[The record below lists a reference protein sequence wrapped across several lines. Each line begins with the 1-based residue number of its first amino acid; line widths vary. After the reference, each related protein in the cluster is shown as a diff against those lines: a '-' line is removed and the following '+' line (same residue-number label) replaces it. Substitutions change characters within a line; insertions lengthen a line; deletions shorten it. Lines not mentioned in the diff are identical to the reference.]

1 VQPISIM
8 LTAHAKI
15 VGHSFLC
22 QMLKPEIALLC
33 DEINQHK
40 LGLEVGFP

>member
-1 VQPISIM
+1 M

-33 DEINQHK
+33 DEINQQK
-40 LGLEVGFP
+40 LHLEVRPTIPAI